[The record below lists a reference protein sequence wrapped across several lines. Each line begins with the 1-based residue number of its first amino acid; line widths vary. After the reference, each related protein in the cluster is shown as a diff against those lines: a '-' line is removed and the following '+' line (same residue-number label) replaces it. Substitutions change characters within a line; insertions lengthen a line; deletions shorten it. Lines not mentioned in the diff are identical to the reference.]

1 MGFGIAV
8 WLGFVWV
15 DVLRIYG
22 YSMVVRVFRFV
33 DWLRLGWVLWTI
45 DLLY

>member
-15 DVLRIYG
+15 DVLRI
-22 YSMVVRVFRFV
+22 MVIV
-33 DWLRLGWVLWTI
+33 WLLGCL
-45 DLLY
+45 DL